1 MEPYEPSMDWG
12 HELVPSLLWILRAW
26 VIAGVATVLVL
37 FLIARFTVW
46 GRQYWRIT
54 GDYFKGRESI
64 KIWAW
69 LAGLLLSVMIS
80 VRINVLLSYFSNDLY
95 TSLQVA
101 FQAFGAKE
109 EKMRLDAIHGF
120 WVSLGIFGILATI
133 YVSRVMLDIY
143 LTQRFIIRWRT
154 WLTDRL
160 TGDWLSDRAYY
171 RGRFCDTNTDNPDQ
185 RIQQDVDVF
194 TTGVGSTPNT
204 PTIGTGSMLVFGAI
218 SSVCTV
224 VAFIPILWSLSGP
237 VTLFGVTLPRALF
250 WVAFAYIFLATV
262 VAFWIGRPL
271 IRLSFRNERTNAA
284 FRYALVRLR
293 DAAEAVGFYR
303 GEATERGI
311 LRTRFTRIID
321 NYRGYVRRTLAFT
334 GWNLA
339 MSQILTPLPLAVQ
352 APRLFRGEMDF
363 GDVTQ
368 SSSAFSNISDSLSF
382 FRNAYDQFAAYRASI
397 IRLYGLVEANSA
409 ARELPS
415 LDTVPSTDGS
425 LELTRVEVRAP
436 DGRQLLDPLSMRLDP
451 GDTMVVTGPS
461 GTGKTTLLRSIAEM
475 WPYTSGTVRRPDE
488 GHDTMFLSQLPYVPL
503 GDLRTVVS
511 YPSASGE
518 ISDELLEQTLA
529 KVALKHLNCR
539 LNEDQDWAK
548 VLSPGEQQ
556 RVAFARILLTRPKV
570 VFLDEATS
578 ALDEGLEY
586 AVYDLLRTELPDTIV
601 VSVSHRPSVDRY
613 HERHLELLGEG
624 EWRLGRVSD
633 AHGDEAGA
641 EGKEPAPV

>member
-12 HELVPSLLWILRAW
+12 AELVPSLWWIARAW
-26 VIAGVATVLVL
+26 GIAAVASLVVL
-37 FLIARFTVW
+37 FLLARFTVW

-54 GDYFKGRESI
+54 GAYFSGRSSA
-64 KIWAW
+64 KVWAW
-69 LAGLLLSVMIS
+69 LCVLLLSVMIS
-80 VRINVLLSYFSNDLY
+80 VRIDVLLSYFSNDLY
-95 TSLQVA
+95 SALQTA
-101 FQAFGAKE
+101 FQAIGAKE
-109 EKMRLDAIHGF
+109 DAIRTEAIHGF
-120 WVSLGIFGILATI
+120 WVALGIFGILATL
-133 YVSRVMLDIY
+133 YVSLVMLDLY

-154 WLTDRL
+154 WLTDEL

-171 RGRFCDTNTDNPDQ
+171 RTRFTDRDTDNPDQ
-185 RIQQDVDVF
+185 RIQQDIDVF
-194 TTGVGSTPNT
+194 TTGVGASPNT

-224 VAFIPILWSLSGP
+224 VAFVPILWNLSGP

-250 WVAFAYIFLATV
+250 WIAFVYIFLATV

-311 LRTRFTRIID
+311 LRTRFDKIIA
-321 NYRGYVRRTLAFT
+321 NYRAFVRRTLGFT

-352 APRLFRGEMDF
+352 APRLFAGEMDF

-368 SSSAFSNISDSLSF
+368 SSSAFSNISGSLSF
-382 FRNAYDQFAAYRASI
+382 FRNAYDQFAGYRASI
-397 IRLYGLVEANSA
+397 IRLHGLVEANA
-409 ARELPS
+409 HAREMPS
-415 LDTVPSTDGS
+415 LATVPSIDGS
-425 LELTRVEVRAP
+425 VELTGVEVRTPTGA
-436 DGRQLLDPLSMRLDP
+436 QLVDPLTMRLER
-451 GDTMVVTGPS
+451 GDTMVVTGRS
-461 GTGKTTLLRSIAEM
+461 GSGKTTLLRSLAQM
-475 WPYTSGTVRRPDE
+475 WPYTSGTVARPVD
-488 GHDTMFLSQLPYVPL
+488 GHQTMFLSQLPYVPL

-511 YPSASGE
+511 YPAQAGE
-518 ISDELLEQTLA
+518 IADEDLQRVLA
-529 KVALKHLNCR
+529 KVALTHLTIR

-556 RVAFARILLTRPKV
+556 RIAFARILLTRPKV
-570 VFLDEATS
+570 AFLDEATS

-586 AVYDLLRTELPDTIV
+586 AVYELIRTELPDTIV
-601 VSVSHRPSVDRY
+601 VSVSHRPTVDRY
-613 HERHLELLGEG
+613 HERHLELLGDG
-624 EWRLGRVSD
+624 AWRLGTV
-633 AHGDEAGA
+633 
-641 EGKEPAPV
+641 EGREPTSV